1 MITKYI
7 TISNDMFINLLNIVV
22 ETIDEFNIFIFE
34 RVMQS
39 GFFSEQVLSDQKLQD
54 QFIEVIKDRLGNKDR
69 FYIIE
74 KYKEYDI
81 STYLEKGF
89 ERRNSN
95 EINESSCI
103 TYLKEKLESFYLLK
117 HAQEIVLSVKN
128 ADQNMSLGMVKEEDL
143 KTIKG
148 NIFGLLDD
156 LTFEADYGEIKLSN
170 IDQMER
176 NRYTFNKDSIIP
188 TFSPKLNAYI
198 GGGAYPKKL
207 HLLAAPTGAG
217 KSAILCKIGKHAVD
231 LGKSV
236 YHFTFELSRHET
248 MCRYW
253 SIISGLPY
261 LQLFTETPIS
271 VIEKHI
277 SEYVKEHG
285 DGLIIKENPPFS
297 MTKDMMSLYIKRKM
311 LTGEKKPDLIIVDYA
326 DYMKSSLRS
335 KSQEQR
341 LDLNFIYIQLRV
353 LASEFSCPVWTASQ
367 LNREGIKRVESS
379 NQDLADSAGK
389 ENNSDLIL
397 IARQSEEEKK
407 RKKLRIFIGKSR
419 MGEAGVELIYRTNYA
434 YMDIEESEEE
444 ELTNLSDIDFSDQK
458 GILN

>member
-39 GFFSEQVLSDQKLQD
+39 GILSEQILSDQSLQD
-54 QFIEVIKDRLGNKDR
+54 QFIEIIKDRLSNKDK

-74 KYKEYDI
+74 KYKEYSI
-81 STYLEKGF
+81 YEFLEKGF
-89 ERRNSN
+89 DRRNSN

-117 HAQEIVLSVKN
+117 HAQEIVSSVRN
-128 ADQNMSLGMVKEEDL
+128 ADQNMSLGLVKEEDL

-148 NIFGLLDD
+148 NIFSLLDD

-176 NRYTFNKDSIIP
+176 NRYVFNAESIIP
-188 TFSPKLNAYI
+188 TFSPKLDSYI

-207 HLLAAPTGAG
+207 HLVAAPTGAG
-217 KSAILCKIGKHAVD
+217 KSVILCKMGEKAVE
-231 LGKSV
+231 LGKTV
-236 YHFTFELSRHET
+236 YHFTFELSRHEI

-253 SIISGLPY
+253 SMISGLPY
-261 LQLFTETPIS
+261 LPLFTNTPIN
-271 VIEKHI
+271 VIEKYI
-277 SEYVKEHG
+277 SDYIKQHG
-285 DGLIIKENPPFS
+285 DNLIIKENPPHS

-335 KSQEQR
+335 KNQEQR

-407 RKKLRIFIGKSR
+407 QKKLRLFIGKNR
-419 MGEAGVELIYRTNYA
+419 MGDTGIELIYKTRYA
-434 YMDIEESEEE
+434 FMNLEESEEE
-444 ELTNLSDIDFSDQK
+444 ALTDLSDIDFSDQK
-458 GILN
+458 SILG

>member
-1 MITKYI
+1 M
-7 TISNDMFINLLNIVV
+7 TISNDMFIDLLNIIV

-39 GFFSEQVLSDQKLQD
+39 GLLNEQILLDPVLQE
-54 QFIEVIKDRLGNKDR
+54 QFVEVIKDRLGNKDR
-69 FYIIE
+69 FYIVE
-74 KYKEYDI
+74 KYKEYVI
-81 STYLEKGF
+81 FEYLEKGF
-89 ERRNSN
+89 ERRNNN
-95 EINESSCI
+95 EVNESSCI

-117 HAQEIVLSVKN
+117 HAQEIVSSVRN
-128 ADQNMSLGMVKEEDL
+128 ADQNMSLGMIKEEDL

-176 NRYTFNKDSIIP
+176 NRYIFNKESIIP
-188 TFSPKLNAYI
+188 TFSPKLNSYI
-198 GGGAYPKKL
+198 GGGAFPKKL
-207 HLLAAPTGAG
+207 HLVAAPTGAG
-217 KSAILCKIGKHAVD
+217 KSVILCKLGKHGVD
-231 LGKSV
+231 LGKTV
-236 YHFTFELSRHET
+236 YHFTFELNRHET

-253 SIISGLPY
+253 SIISGMPY
-261 LQLFTETPIS
+261 LQLFTETPIDK
-271 VIEKHI
+271 IEKHI
-277 SEYVKEHG
+277 TAYVREHG
-285 DGLIIKENPPFS
+285 DGLIIKENPPHS
-297 MTKDMMSLYIKRKM
+297 MTKDMISLYIKRKM

-335 KSQEQR
+335 KNQEQR
-341 LDLNFIYIQLRV
+341 LDLNFIYIQLRI

-407 RKKLRIFIGKSR
+407 RKKLRLFIGKNR
-419 MGEAGVELIYRTNYA
+419 MGDTGIELVYKTKYA
-434 YMDIEESEEE
+434 YMDLEESEEE
-444 ELTNLSDIDFSDQK
+444 ALTDLSDIDFSDQK
-458 GILN
+458 GILG